1 MRGLPIEKQNTMH
14 VTGFH
19 ITANMDTFDQDLNVN
34 IVLPLDILS
43 KLSLVD
49 LRQETIQ
56 TLGNDL
62 AYILDEISKYRA
74 YSGKNSLVRD

>member
-1 MRGLPIEKQNTMH
+1 MH

-19 ITANMDTFDQDLNVN
+19 ITANMDTFEQELNVN
-34 IVLPLDILS
+34 IVLPLDVLNKIAS
-43 KLSLVD
+43 VD

-62 AYILDEISKYRA
+62 AYILGEISKYRE